1 MKKLFK
7 WVLVF
12 VAVLIIGGM
21 VAGGGEEEVTPT
33 EPTEVSAQPEKEAEP
48 KKAEPKKEEKKDF
61 KAAYEKIVQGDA
73 LSGEGG
79 MSYEEVVALLGE
91 PDTKTES
98 KSGDMTLLMTGWTD
112 LSMDGFG
119 MISVTFTNGKVSGKS
134 LTE

>member
-33 EPTEVSAQPEKEAEP
+33 EPTEVSAQPEKE
-48 KKAEPKKEEKKDF
+48 AEPKKEEKKDF